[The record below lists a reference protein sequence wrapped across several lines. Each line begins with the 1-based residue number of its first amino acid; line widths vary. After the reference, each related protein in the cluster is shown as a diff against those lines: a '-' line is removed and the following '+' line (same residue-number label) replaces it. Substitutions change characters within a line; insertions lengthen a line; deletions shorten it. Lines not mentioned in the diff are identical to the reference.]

1 MRNDNSENRGLEL
14 EDNQISFLTAL
25 EWRLRSHHS
34 LVVQLLLTEGVMTG
48 FDPFSDRSDELTI
61 GWKYEIIDKGIL
73 EVGLI
78 ENILSFDNS
87 PDFGVH
93 VGFTRRF

>member
-1 MRNDNSENRGLEL
+1 MEG
-14 EDNQISFLTAL
+14 NQSTFLTAL
-25 EWRLRSHHS
+25 EWRFRSDQS
-34 LVVQLLLTEGVMTG
+34 LLFQLLLTEGVIG
-48 FDPFSDRSDELTI
+48 SFDPFSDRSDELTI
-61 GWKYEIIDKGIL
+61 GWKWEVVDKGIL

-87 PDFGVH
+87 PDFGIH